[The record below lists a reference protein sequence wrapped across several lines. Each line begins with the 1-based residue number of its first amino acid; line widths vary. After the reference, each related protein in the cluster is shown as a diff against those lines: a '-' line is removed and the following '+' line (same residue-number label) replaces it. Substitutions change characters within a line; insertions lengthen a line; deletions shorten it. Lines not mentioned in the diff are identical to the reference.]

1 MKKKKKSKMSKVK
14 LEAQNV
20 KIHHMKKQQFRL
32 PFTHKKIHFLKY
44 NDMRVLISNGCLK
57 LKDGPMVL
65 TRKWGKKRQLTH
77 PFGCCF
83 HNW

>member
-32 PFTHKKIHFLKY
+32 PFTHKK
-44 NDMRVLISNGCLK
+44 N
-57 LKDGPMVL
+57 
-65 TRKWGKKRQLTH
+65 
-77 PFGCCF
+77 PFF
-83 HNW
+83 KI